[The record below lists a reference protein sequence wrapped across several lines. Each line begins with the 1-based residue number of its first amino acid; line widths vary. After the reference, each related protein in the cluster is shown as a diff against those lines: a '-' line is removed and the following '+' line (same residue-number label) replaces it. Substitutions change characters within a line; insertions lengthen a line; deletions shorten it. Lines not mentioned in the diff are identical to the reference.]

1 MLTPKETLDIV
12 VTENK
17 DDLDLDPRAIPSGT
31 EELELEMEQDENSQ
45 NVL

>member
-1 MLTPKETLDIV
+1 MVRMVNSYYEKINRHAYSKETLDIV

-31 EELELEMEQDENSQ
+31 EEL
-45 NVL
+45 